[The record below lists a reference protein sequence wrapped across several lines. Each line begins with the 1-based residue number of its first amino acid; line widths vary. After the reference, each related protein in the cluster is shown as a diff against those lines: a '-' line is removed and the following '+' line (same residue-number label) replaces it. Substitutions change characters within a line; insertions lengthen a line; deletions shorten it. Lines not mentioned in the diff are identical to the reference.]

1 MKPTAALCSRVRR
14 LPLTT
19 KQVSNGFY
27 KGTGTGATGRHTKH
41 GGYVIEWRKVRTYVV
56 PEQLKDCKLTPFV
69 TRKMRPSKGRFEGEF
84 KGPLSGEAYL
94 KRWKEEN
101 GTD

>member
-1 MKPTAALCSRVRR
+1 MKPTATLYSRLRR

-19 KQVSNGFY
+19 KQVSNGYY
-27 KGTGTGATGRHTKH
+27 KGTGTGAMGRHTKH
-41 GGYVIEWRKVRTYVV
+41 GGYMIEWRKVRTYVV

-69 TRKMRPSKGRFEGEF
+69 TKRMKPTKGRFEGES
-84 KGPLSGEAYL
+84 KGGLSGEGYL

>member
-1 MKPTAALCSRVRR
+1 M
-14 LPLTT
+14 
-19 KQVSNGFY
+19 
-27 KGTGTGATGRHTKH
+27 
-41 GGYVIEWRKVRTYVV
+41 IEWRKVRTYVV
-56 PEQLKDCKLTPFV
+56 PEQLKDCKVRRSSILGLVVIADSLSQLTPFV
-69 TRKMRPSKGRFEGEF
+69 TRKMRPMKGRFEGES